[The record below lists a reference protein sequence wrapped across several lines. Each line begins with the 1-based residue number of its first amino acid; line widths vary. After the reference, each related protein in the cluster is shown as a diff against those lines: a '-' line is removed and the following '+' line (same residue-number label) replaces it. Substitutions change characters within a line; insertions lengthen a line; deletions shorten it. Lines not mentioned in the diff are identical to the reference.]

1 MSTSSASVRR
11 IAAAVAAACALALCL
26 AMTGV
31 SAHAAGL
38 TISGADFLYSWA
50 GGSQADEDTTGDTV
64 DVLSVSGAQGDTV
77 FFKVTKGDA
86 TIADHMAYTLGSE
99 GQTGEGDFAGLASL
113 KFAGGLDTGATYAVS
128 VYADREETSL
138 LYTGSMRAV
147 FAQIDGID
155 QPVAIGFRT
164 TSAGES
170 RAFAVPQ
177 TISLK
182 QGDASVTYQ
191 LATDTDQP
199 ISEDPYTYYYAPVD
213 DASTYTATIS
223 YVDEN
228 GKPITTD
235 TYDSIPVSENR
246 TVEIK
251 QFVSSDDGANY
262 YRCLDWSPTV
272 TFSAS
277 GTRSLVVS
285 CKQVDASYASQQG
298 FHVAVI
304 NYVYVDADGNQ
315 KLITSDKVTVAN
327 TTYYKVPDVIN
338 LGQGERKN
346 IEDTEESKKYGYVAT
361 YRLSGDQDSRLGTD
375 HYLVLQPSDSSNDVT
390 VNYAYDETG
399 PVEWTVQ
406 CVYKDPQSG
415 KSIILN
421 DDESPQEVERTIGAY
436 KEYEAHDIPKDGT
449 TYVPADG
456 YKTYKYVYGS
466 DETPLTTTIYYVP
479 SGKKPNVQDY
489 TVTINYADY
498 ATKKVITSKQV
509 TISLSHGDYALET
522 DDQFSLGGVTY
533 VRLAGQEQPLR
544 HSFYAG
550 PATYTV
556 WYRDI
561 NNVADRNVRVTRVN
575 VVYLPGTNAAA
586 TTNGTAG
593 GTATTGAVGTGTGAA
608 AGTTATTAIPTT
620 DNGLAAVGDGTTSTL
635 VGGDGTDL
643 NTERITDEQT
653 PLASGAPDS
662 TQSAGLGV
670 AQGVGIGAAAA
681 AACLLILFLVRRRRN
696 QGDQDQTS
704 SSGTEGR

>member
-26 AMTGV
+26 ALMGV
-31 SAHAAGL
+31 PAHAAAGL

-50 GGSQADEDTTGDTV
+50 GGSQADDDTTGETV

-113 KFAGGLDTGATYAVS
+113 KFAGGLDTGATYTVS

-138 LYTGSMRAV
+138 LYSGTLQAV
-147 FAQIDGID
+147 FAQIDGFD
-155 QPVAIGFRT
+155 QPIAIGTRT
-164 TSAGES
+164 TAEGES
-170 RAFAVPQ
+170 RSFAAPQ
-177 TISLK
+177 TITLPSN
-182 QGDASVTYQ
+182 GATYQ
-191 LATDTDQP
+191 LATDPLT
-199 ISEDPYTYYYAPVD
+199 STDPYTYHYVPVD
-213 DASTYTATIS
+213 DATTYTATIS

-228 GKPITTD
+228 GNPITTD
-235 TYDSIPVSENR
+235 TYDSIPVSEDR

-262 YRCLDWSPTV
+262 YRSLDWSPTV

-277 GTRSLVVS
+277 GTRSLMVS

-298 FHVAVI
+298 FHTTTI
-304 NYVYVDADGNQ
+304 NYVDESGTP
-315 KLITSDKVTVAN
+315 LFSDRVTVA
-327 TTYYKVPDVIN
+327 TPTYYGVPASFYTPADDGSVVVGHN
-338 LGQGERKN
+338 LA
-346 IEDTEESKKYGYVAT
+346 S
-361 YRLSGDQDSRLGTD
+361 SGQDSRLQDGVLTLSPSDTAEGTD
-375 HYLVLQPSDSSNDVT
+375 TVTVRYTTNTTDPVYWTVTCVYRDPQTGKDLVLNG
-390 VNYAYDETG
+390 DEE
-399 PVEWTVQ
+399 PI
-406 CVYKDPQSG
+406 K
-415 KSIILN
+415 
-421 DDESPQEVERTIGAY
+421 VERTAGKA
-436 KEYEAHDIPKDGT
+436 KEYTARAFIIKDGT
-449 TYVPADG
+449 TYVPADVN
-456 YKTYKYVYGS
+456 KTYKYTYGS
-466 DETPLTTTIYYVP
+466 GEMPQTTIYYVP
-479 SGKKPNVQDY
+479 EGTKPDTGDY

-556 WYRDI
+556 WCRDI

-593 GTATTGAVGTGTGAA
+593 GTATTGAAGTGTGAA

-653 PLASGAPDS
+653 PLASGASDS

-681 AACLLILFLVRRRRN
+681 AACLLILFLVRRRRD